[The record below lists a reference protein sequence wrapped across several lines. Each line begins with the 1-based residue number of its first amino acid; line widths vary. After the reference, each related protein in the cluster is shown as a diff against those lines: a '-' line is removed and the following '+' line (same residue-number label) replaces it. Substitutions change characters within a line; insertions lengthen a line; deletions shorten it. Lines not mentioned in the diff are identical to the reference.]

1 MLHHVGVF
9 ASDFDASR
17 AFYRAALG
25 ALDIQSG
32 YETGDI
38 AEFWR
43 SDADTP
49 SLSLE
54 RAVGGVTRGMHLALT
69 APDRVHV
76 EMFFHAAL
84 QAGGREGH
92 APRFWPE
99 YRAYCA
105 FVGDPDGNNIEAIHK
120 EVADPLT

>member
-1 MLHHVGVF
+1 VLHHLGIF

-17 AFYRAALG
+17 AFYAACLG
-25 ALDIQSG
+25 ALGINPE
-32 YETGDI
+32 YEATDV

-43 SDADTP
+43 PDDDAP

-54 RAVGGVTRGMHLALT
+54 RAVDIVTRGVHLAFE
-69 APDRVHV
+69 APDRAHV
-76 EMFFHAAL
+76 DDFFDAAL
-84 QAGGREGH
+84 AAHGAQRV

-105 FVGDPDGNNIEAIHK
+105 FVSDPDGNNIEAVHK
-120 EVADPLT
+120 EVG

>member
-1 MLHHVGVF
+1 MLHHLGIF

-17 AFYRAALG
+17 AFYAACLG
-25 ALDIQSG
+25 ALGINPE
-32 YETGDI
+32 YEATDV

-43 SDADTP
+43 PDDDAP

-54 RAVGGVTRGMHLALT
+54 RAVDIVTRGVHLAFE
-69 APDRVHV
+69 APDRAHV
-76 EMFFHAAL
+76 DDFFDAAL
-84 QAGGREGH
+84 AAHGAQRV

-105 FVGDPDGNNIEAIHK
+105 FVSDPDGNNIEAVHK
-120 EVADPLT
+120 EVG